1 MDALKT
7 FIRPLEKKLYHFH
20 VFFFFFRILN
30 IFNTH
35 TRGEG
40 RRFLKN
46 LQWCISK
53 RALYHFH
60 VKYKKGSKS

>member
-20 VFFFFFRILN
+20 VFFLFFRILN

-40 RRFLKN
+40 RRFLKKFTVVYI
-46 LQWCISK
+46 Q
-53 RALYHFH
+53 
-60 VKYKKGSKS
+60 KGLIPLSCEI

>member
-20 VFFFFFRILN
+20 VFFFFFFRILN

-35 TRGEG
+35 TRGDE
-40 RRFLKN
+40 RRFLKKFTVVYI
-46 LQWCISK
+46 Q
-53 RALYHFH
+53 
-60 VKYKKGSKS
+60 KSLIPLSCEI